1 MDPVSH
7 YYDAHYVNK
16 LGAAAPKAQ
25 VTSRNAILL
34 FQPPQMLMM
43 RQLHPRHRLLKVA
56 HVWPRAA
63 ATAIPRG
70 TGGDELRVEG
80 AFLPEQRLQ

>member
-1 MDPVSH
+1 MLPS
-7 YYDAHYVNK
+7 
-16 LGAAAPKAQ
+16 PAQ

-63 ATAIPRG
+63 ATAIS

-80 AFLPEQRLQ
+80 AFLPELQ